1 MKWKKTLVALGG
13 LGNRYRTIKSFI
25 ESNEPDEKIIMLSI
39 KTPFFPVHLDQ
50 VFEFG
55 DNIELVNFPLPV
67 SDKFSTYCMRVLCLV
82 FGFLGFSHYGGREV
96 VAKKWFYSSPH
107 KFLHANESR
116 PLKIQRQGEKKNIIS
131 ETEAYNAVHIRR
143 GDNKAAVLSND
154 MEVFRRFIQSS
165 RERVFV
171 ASDDIET
178 KEALS
183 QEFPSQVITHDFNLD
198 RKSIS
203 SFKDAL
209 LEIEILV
216 GAGEFQGSRKSS
228 FSQLVNDLR
237 GESADYTKAS
247 P

>member
-1 MKWKKTLVALGG
+1 MKLTKTLVALGG
-13 LGNRYRTIKSFI
+13 LGNRYRSIKSFI
-25 ESNEPDEKIIMLSI
+25 ESNEPGEKLILVSI
-39 KTPFFPVHLDQ
+39 TTPFFPVHLDY

-55 DNIELVNFPLPV
+55 DNVSLIKFPFYVP
-67 SDKFSTYCMRVLCLV
+67 DKVSTYSMRALCLLL
-82 FGFLGFSHYGGREV
+82 GFLGFSRYGAREV

-107 KFLHANESR
+107 KFRHANESR
-116 PLKIQRQGEKKNIIS
+116 PLKIRLQGKKRNIIS

-154 MEVFRRFIQSS
+154 MEVFRRFIRSS

-178 KEALS
+178 KEVLS

-198 RKSIS
+198 RKSIC

-216 GAGEFQGSRKSS
+216 SAGEFQGSRKSS

-237 GESADYTKAS
+237 GDRADYTKAS